1 LLAFVIVCIS
11 VIVLRKTRP
20 DVPRLFEA
28 PFVPL
33 VPIVGAILCFA
44 QMVFLPPATWI
55 RLLIWLVIGLA
66 IYFGYGYRKSR
77 LNG

>member
-1 LLAFVIVCIS
+1 
-11 VIVLRKTRP
+11 
-20 DVPRLFEA
+20 
-28 PFVPL
+28 
-33 VPIVGAILCFA
+33 
-44 QMVFLPPATWI
+44 MVFLPPATWI